1 MDAFVNTARD
11 EIKKLSSEDLVMV
24 GEGQMM

>member
-11 EIKKLSSEDLVMV
+11 GIKNLRSEDVVVV